1 MDAFPVFSFKDA
13 RDMRIGLMGGTFD
26 PIHLGH
32 LYAAR
37 QALTGAGL
45 HRVVLLP
52 SGIPPHKTAGTF
64 ASAAD
69 RLAMSALAVQSEEG
83 LAVSDY
89 EIAGGARFTAD
100 TLDGIRR
107 LCGSGC
113 SLSFILGAD
122 SLLDLRRWYRPDRL
136 LALADIVAVYRPGY
150 EIGAL
155 RAEVEYLRA
164 NFGARIALIVN
175 EGVDISSSDIRER
188 AGRGLPLSGLV
199 PDAVAAYI
207 REKGLYGNRQDR

>member
-1 MDAFPVFSFKDA
+1 MRFRCFSFKDA

-26 PIHLGH
+26 PIHMGH

-37 QALTGAGL
+37 QALLGAGL

-52 SGIPPHKTAGTF
+52 SGVPPHKMTGANAPAG
-64 ASAAD
+64 D
-69 RLAMSALAVQSEEG
+69 RLAMTALAVRGQPG

-89 EIAGGARFTAD
+89 EIAGGARYTAD

-136 LALADIVAVYRPGY
+136 LSLADIVAVYRPGY
-150 EIGAL
+150 EVCAL

-164 NFGARIALIVN
+164 NFGARIALIMN
-175 EGVDISSSDIRER
+175 GGVDISSSCIRER
-188 AGRGLPLSGLV
+188 TGRGLPLEGLV

-207 REKGLYGNRQDR
+207 REKGLYGYKQDS